1 MKKNKKM
8 KIAVAVVACASLS
21 SMAFFALDIKVS
33 NAMDLL
39 EVVEAQSTDYVE
51 PYVETEVEGV
61 TNSQSE
67 TLQDGVNGN
76 TVNSNSGSANTNE
89 TSKGKSVNTTL
100 ETVEKDL
107 EPEPVVEE
115 VDVVED
121 KPVVIEYVSRSTFT
135 GAVPNEMND
144 IIIAMY
150 HGVTSSVKNSDTVHR
165 SIAGFKQDLQLLYDN
180 GYRAITM
187 EDLMTNNISVPA
199 GYTPI
204 VLTFDDGLSSQLSME
219 YDSNG
224 VLVPK
229 KDTAVAIINEFNET
243 HPGFGT
249 HAMFY
254 VYTSQRPFKGAGTY
268 ADCAEYLLANGYE
281 VGAHTYS
288 HPKLSN
294 LTAEGIQ
301 MELGYNAAGVAKYV
315 DDFYSYDVKYLAYP
329 YGVTPSDEERRQ
341 YLLQGSYQ
349 GFNYNFHSAV
359 LAAPNLETS
368 TLMYSNSFDP
378 LRVGRYRG
386 TNNAT
391 LDLNWK
397 IDRDATKGNSFIS
410 DGDPNTITI
419 LQKDFNKVNLA
430 TLNNKILR
438 VITD

>member
-1 MKKNKKM
+1 MKKHKKI
-8 KIAVAVVACASLS
+8 KIAGIIVACASLS
-21 SMAFFALDIKVS
+21 SMAFFIFDTKVS
-33 NAMDLL
+33 KAMDLL
-39 EVVEAQSTDYVE
+39 EVVQAQSVGYVE

-61 TNSQSE
+61 SNSQSE
-67 TLQDGVNGN
+67 ILKDGTSGKAVNQSLGNAAANMVVTTQD
-76 TVNSNSGSANTNE
+76 
-89 TSKGKSVNTTL
+89 
-100 ETVEKDL
+100 
-107 EPEPVVEE
+107 EPVVVTTAPTTTVVEPAPVVE
-115 VDVVED
+115 VVED
-121 KPVVIEYVSRSTFT
+121 KPVVVEYVSRSTFT
-135 GAVPNEMND
+135 GAVPNEMNE

-150 HGVTSSVKNSDTVHR
+150 HGISNSIKNTDTVHR

-187 EDLMTNNISVPA
+187 EDLMTNNINVPA

-219 YDSNG
+219 YDSTG
-224 VLVPK
+224 ALVPK
-229 KDTAVAIINEFNET
+229 EDTAVAIINEFNET

-254 VYTSQRPFKGAGTY
+254 VYTSQRPFKGAGNY
-268 ADCAEYLLANGYE
+268 EDCAEYLLANGYE
-281 VGAHTYS
+281 LGAHTYS

-294 LTAEGIQ
+294 LTADEIQ
-301 MELGYNAAGVAKYV
+301 MQLAYNTTGVAKNV
-315 DDFYSYDVKYLAYP
+315 EGFSASDVTYLAYP

-349 GFNYNFHSAV
+349 GLNYNFQSAV
-359 LAAPNLETS
+359 LAAPNLNTS
-368 TLMYSNSFDP
+368 TLIYSTNFDP

-397 IDRDATKGNSFIS
+397 IDRDATKGTSFIS
-410 DGDPNTITI
+410 DGDPNTVTI
-419 LQKDFNKVNLA
+419 LQKDYAKVNLA
-430 TLNNKILR
+430 TLNNKTLR